1 MLIFE
6 IIGIIVAGFFAFI
19 VILLIIYAYFVKKS
33 KPYVA
38 PGNMPV
44 LRPIPIPTRN
54 RPVLMRILV
63 WFFEVRRWELVDS
76 WYFKLDNAVQIVI
89 NRGFIFDGASI
100 PRPLWALL
108 SPVGLLLIPGLIHDY
123 GYKYD
128 LLWQVKEDGTIATYL
143 EKSGRKHWDD
153 LFRSVGKQVNGFSF
167 IDTLA
172 WSGLRLG
179 GCFAWNKHRKK
190 DEEPDKPV
198 I

>member
-1 MLIFE
+1 M
-6 IIGIIVAGFFAFI
+6 
-19 VILLIIYAYFVKKS
+19 
-33 KPYVA
+33 
-38 PGNMPV
+38 
-44 LRPIPIPTRN
+44 
-54 RPVLMRILV
+54 
-63 WFFEVRRWELVDS
+63 DS

-179 GCFAWNKHRKK
+179 GCFA
-190 DEEPDKPV
+190 
-198 I
+198 